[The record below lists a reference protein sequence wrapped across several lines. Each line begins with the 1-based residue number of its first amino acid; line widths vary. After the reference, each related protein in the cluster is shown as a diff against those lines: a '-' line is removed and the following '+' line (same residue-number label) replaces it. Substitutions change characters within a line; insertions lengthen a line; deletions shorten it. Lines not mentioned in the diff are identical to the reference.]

1 MSLKTEELQR
11 GLAAYKQKKRQDTIH
26 FIFLCA
32 LGIFLFLLVWQMIV
46 VFQLVNVR
54 NLPSPVEVFETL
66 VYKIS
71 NKNPDGNT
79 LGTNIAASIQVALS
93 GFFLAAVI
101 GVPLGLLM
109 GWFTPM
115 DRFVRPVFELLRP
128 VPPIAWIPVVV
139 VFVGI
144 DLKAKAVIIFL
155 SVFVPCVIN
164 SYTGIRLTSRTLI
177 NVAKTFNETVG
188 VDGVILTKLD
198 GDTRGGAALSI
209 RAVTGKPI
217 LYVGMGEKLS
227 DLEQFYPDR
236 MASRILGM
244 GDVLSL
250 IEKAEA
256 SIDKDEARDLGRK
269 LKKAEFG
276 YDDFLKS
283 MGQIKKMGNLT
294 DILNMIPGMN
304 SKALKN
310 VDIDDS
316 QTKRVEAIILSMTPQ
331 ERANPDLMNPSR
343 KNRIARGAGVDVS
356 EVNKLVK
363 QFEQMRKMMKQFS
376 GQLTG
381 KGAKRGRFKLP
392 F

>member
-115 DRFVRPVFELLRP
+115 DRFVRPAFELLRP

-139 VFVGI
+139 VFVDI

-177 NVAKTFNETVG
+177 NVAKTFGAGNFETFMKVG
-188 VDGVILTKLD
+188 VPSAMPMVFTGIRTAL
-198 GDTRGGAALSI
+198 GGAWSTLVAAEMLAAKAGLGYMLQVGRNVA
-209 RAVTGKPI
+209 RADIV
-217 LYVGMGEKLS
+217 LVGMVTIS
-227 DLEQFYPDR
+227 V
-236 MASRILGM
+236 LGALM
-244 GDVLSL
+244 TMVLSL
-250 IEKAEA
+250 VE
-256 SIDKDEARDLGRK
+256 
-269 LKKAEFG
+269 
-276 YDDFLKS
+276 
-283 MGQIKKMGNLT
+283 
-294 DILNMIPGMN
+294 
-304 SKALKN
+304 
-310 VDIDDS
+310 
-316 QTKRVEAIILSMTPQ
+316 KRVLKWKV
-331 ERANPDLMNPSR
+331 ER
-343 KNRIARGAGVDVS
+343 
-356 EVNKLVK
+356 
-363 QFEQMRKMMKQFS
+363 
-376 GQLTG
+376 
-381 KGAKRGRFKLP
+381 
-392 F
+392 